1 VEKKL
6 IYFEL
11 LLIVLFSVVVIFH
24 GLEKGNLAHWD
35 EAIYAEIS
43 KEILSTQ
50 DWITL
55 HYNFRPWFMKPPFFY
70 YLLSITFKFFGIS
83 TFTSRLLPALFG
95 VGTILVTFFLTKELF
110 NHRTGFMSSLILITA
125 PQFLHKS
132 RMAMTDV
139 PVTFFIVLTLY
150 LFILAQK
157 RNSRLFYCLMGAAL
171 GLGAMTKGA
180 IGLIPFFIMIAYL
193 LLTKNIR
200 SIISKDFLMAFLVFF
215 AITAPWHLIQLILHK
230 SQFINEY
237 LLYHVAKR
245 VAVAIEEH
253 NYGNL
258 FYFRVIGYGLSL
270 WVYPLAA
277 SIIYVISFG
286 IKKHKQTILFIPW
299 IVITFGIFLIAK
311 TKLPWYLIPLY
322 PIFAI
327 TTAYFLD
334 NINLGKIP
342 IGFVIFILIF
352 IFSFRLPEPIYGNNT
367 LSNINLIAAPK
378 LRVHDSI
385 SDYPGELFYLGTKR
399 YSDDELLQEE
409 AFYVADYNTYQAKF
423 NTYKKIYGD
432 SYYILFAKKDIA
444 ISKKLSKPPK
454 TQRAPLRYCYTYM
467 PGNLGQSY

>member
-1 VEKKL
+1 
-6 IYFEL
+6 
-11 LLIVLFSVVVIFH
+11 
-24 GLEKGNLAHWD
+24 
-35 EAIYAEIS
+35 
-43 KEILSTQ
+43 
-50 DWITL
+50 
-55 HYNFRPWFMKPPFFY
+55 
-70 YLLSITFKFFGIS
+70 
-83 TFTSRLLPALFG
+83 
-95 VGTILVTFFLTKELF
+95 
-110 NHRTGFMSSLILITA
+110 
-125 PQFLHKS
+125 
-132 RMAMTDV
+132 
-139 PVTFFIVLTLY
+139 
-150 LFILAQK
+150 
-157 RNSRLFYCLMGAAL
+157 MGAAL

-215 AITAPWHLIQLILHK
+215 AITVPWHLIQLILHK

-385 SDYPGELFYLGTKR
+385 PDYPGELFYLGTKR

-432 SYYILFAKKDIA
+432 SYYILFAKKDIV
-444 ISKKLSKPPK
+444 IPEKLTEVPK